1 MAQQSAKIKKKKSI
15 LTQIAIP
22 KTSFNTEAK
31 SKEFQMN
38 KPESCS
44 PADKKF

>member
-1 MAQQSAKIKKKKSI
+1 MAQQSAKIKKKKKYFN
-15 LTQIAIP
+15 LAIP